1 MFSFFLN
8 ILPDS
13 FLEFIFYSFFFGGVT
28 LIVASWFVKFIPL
41 INKYRFPTQIIGIVV
56 FGFGCYLLG
65 GLGIERVWRE
75 RVKELEAK
83 VKDAEVRSQQVNTV
97 IQEKIVYKT
106 KVVEKKTIE
115 YVDRI
120 KEIAKEV
127 DAKCEVDPRIVESIN
142 KASDNPGKET
152 K

>member
-97 IQEKIVYKT
+97 IQEKIVYRT
-106 KVVEKKTIE
+106 KIVEKKTVQ

-127 DAKCEVDPRIVESIN
+127 DAKCEVDPRIVDAIN
-142 KASDNPGKET
+142 KASEDPSKES

>member
-106 KVVEKKTIE
+106 KIVEKKTVQ

-142 KASDNPGKET
+142 KASEDPSKES

>member
-13 FLEFIFYSFFFGGVT
+13 FLEFIFYSFFFVGVA
-28 LIVASWFVKFIPL
+28 LIVASWFVKFIPF
-41 INKYRFPTQIIGIVV
+41 INKYRWPTQVAGILI

-75 RVKELEAK
+75 RAEELKAKIAAAEQVSKETNTEIKTVYVDRVKVITK
-83 VKDAEVRSQQVNTV
+83 REVVV
-97 IQEKIVYKT
+97 QEKIREVA
-106 KVVEKKTIE
+106 
-115 YVDRI
+115 
-120 KEIAKEV
+120 AKI
-127 DAKCEVDPRIVESIN
+127 DAQCVVDPDAVKLLN
-142 KASDNPGKET
+142 QAADTPKKDT